1 MLWGEEISFFS
12 LVLIKWGVGVFKC
25 CAPGLSHLGQLCKEG
40 RPTRLGVPPPTPG
53 TSLPSL
59 WLLPLFYE
67 ELRCCNFLEPQFFGF
82 LFGRFGGL
90 GHFYP
95 LGINKIRGK
104 GIGEETSPLT
114 FTFSVLEMGPCG
126 INLPVFINAKISGVI

>member
-1 MLWGEEISFFS
+1 MPLKFCFLRKKSIYIYIYLGLLWGEENFFFS

-40 RPTRLGVPPPTPG
+40 CPTRLGVPPPTPG

-59 WLLPLFYE
+59 CLLPLFYE

-82 LFGRFGGL
+82 LFG
-90 GHFYP
+90 
-95 LGINKIRGK
+95 
-104 GIGEETSPLT
+104 
-114 FTFSVLEMGPCG
+114 
-126 INLPVFINAKISGVI
+126 